1 MPRTKTPKPA
11 ARVYRAASYARLSV
25 DDESYGTSGS
35 VLNQHAMIRDFADAN
50 GGLSIVA
57 EYSDDGFSGSTFENR
72 PGWGSLL
79 ADVEAGKIDCIVV
92 KDLSRLGRNYLDVSR
107 YLDQVFPALGVRVMA
122 ITDGYDS
129 AAEKTPADALM
140 LPVKNLFND
149 MYCRDAS
156 AKTKASLSAKRRR
169 GEFVGAFA
177 PYGYAK
183 GSGPDRG
190 RLVVDPEP
198 AGVVR
203 GIFDAR
209 IGGMS
214 AAGIAAMLNESL
226 VPSPYEYFAAKGA
239 ARSSNFCKGERTAWD
254 ARTVLRILS
263 NETYAGTLVQGKTC
277 KPDFRRK
284 AVLLVDESEWDR
296 SPGAKRSLP
305 LSGFLFCA
313 DCGATM
319 ARHAS
324 RRSSGKRFYYSCET
338 HRKNRAECGMH
349 KVWED
354 ELSAAVMRAVHGHA
368 LAAVDGDGAVRGAE
382 AYRHDRR
389 AELACRLESVE
400 GRIEHNG
407 DLRLRMYSDY
417 AAGVIDKAQYAE
429 LARAVD
435 ARLQELKGEK
445 AGIERESAQLDDV
458 RAETWEQTLARY
470 RDAEGLE
477 RVMVVELI
485 DRVLVG
491 EGGDIEVVFRFG
503 DPVAAC
509 ASKQEGVA

>member
-1 MPRTKTPKPA
+1 MPKTKTPKPA

-107 YLDQVFPALGVRVMA
+107 YLDQVFPALGVRVVA

-129 AAEKTPADALM
+129 VAEKTPAEALM

-190 RLVVDPEP
+190 RLVIDPEP

-214 AAGIAAMLNESL
+214 AAGIAAMLNENL

-239 ARSSNFCKGERTAWD
+239 ARSSNFCKGGEDRLGCAHGTAHPLERD
-254 ARTVLRILS
+254 LCGHAR
-263 NETYAGTLVQGKTC
+263 AGQDLQARFPAQGGA
-277 KPDFRRK
+277 FRRRVRVGPF
-284 AVLLVDESEWDR
+284 ARRARGDSGPGHLR
-296 SPGAKRSLP
+296 PGAQAGVP
-305 LSGFLFCA
+305 
-313 DCGATM
+313 
-319 ARHAS
+319 RHAPVA
-324 RRSSGKRFYYSCET
+324 RRQ
-338 HRKNRAECGMH
+338 A
-349 KVWED
+349 VA
-354 ELSAAVMRAVHGHA
+354 AAVGVPFLRG
-368 LAAVDGDGAVRGAE
+368 LRRDDGA
-382 AYRHDRR
+382 
-389 AELACRLESVE
+389 ACEP
-400 GRIEHNG
+400 
-407 DLRLRMYSDY
+407 RLRRQ
-417 AAGVIDKAQYAE
+417 A
-429 LARAVD
+429 L
-435 ARLQELKGEK
+435 LL
-445 AGIERESAQLDDV
+445 L
-458 RAETWEQTLARY
+458 L
-470 RDAEGLE
+470 RD
-477 RVMVVELI
+477 
-485 DRVLVG
+485 
-491 EGGDIEVVFRFG
+491 
-503 DPVAAC
+503 P
-509 ASKQEGVA
+509 